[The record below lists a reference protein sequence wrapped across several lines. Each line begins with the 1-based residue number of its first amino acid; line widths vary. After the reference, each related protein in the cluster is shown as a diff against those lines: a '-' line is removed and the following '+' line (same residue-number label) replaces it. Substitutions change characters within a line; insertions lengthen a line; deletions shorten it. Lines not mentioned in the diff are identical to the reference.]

1 MLFMCALGE
10 LLPQEDVRWT
20 VISFPTPKPLPSQPL
35 LQACVSGTSSEVF
48 ELLKRNRT
56 HLEERDQGRL
66 GPLLTATI
74 SQRADILDVLLDYG
88 ADLEE
93 CDLNGTT
100 ALHFAIVLGLEE
112 IVTMLVDRGVSPT
125 NASGKPPI
133 RGAAVAGHIE
143 LASYLMF
150 LGADLFEPYDGS
162 APIEAAL
169 MTDRI
174 EFVRWALSNEAD
186 RVQGDETLSR
196 RIVDVSIRYGAV
208 EILKWLTATQF
219 IPIDLRAYLSPEGLE
234 TAVQISCYY
243 GSADL
248 LEWMLEELRIP
259 IQFDGQR
266 NLLPLVLAV
275 RRGKHRCVDV
285 LLRHAAASGHSIVD
299 ETNEKNE
306 TVLMHA
312 TVLKDALLV
321 KKLLAAGANPC
332 HQSTSGISPLQ
343 LAANRGSLEI
353 AKLLVD
359 AGATG
364 LVSDAKGRFP
374 LYEAISSGHA
384 SVAEYLYCL
393 PNEKS
398 AHLKAP
404 RETPNQNIL
413 VRAAQSGLKFALRIA
428 IEHPELMF
436 THGNSLVDSVLSQC
450 LGAGH
455 TELADLLLQFG
466 YSVPQHCNIK
476 TMHMCIVNGHL
487 KSVKY
492 LLSHGRKTLLGT
504 CARGGHAPSS
514 PIVSALSVASSNGH
528 FNIVKYLVE
537 EEGAPVGRF
546 SGSTDPIFFACS
558 FGHTAVV
565 KYLFSKGSSLEFYD
579 ELGHLNLLHAASRQ
593 GSLELVDFLLSQSSA
608 SSSFLNATAVDKMTA
623 LLFAAEKGHVEVF
636 KRLIAAGANLS
647 AIDQHSRN
655 AASHAARIGSV
666 EILKICHQRGVDFKV
681 KDSRC
686 LAPPLLAIL
695 HGHVEAAEFI
705 LNTALPKFLTKAANV
720 SQLLDMGIMS
730 GKICAVKFLVEKLHL
745 AVLLALPG
753 HCPHAATILAREVT
767 PLAPE
772 TLIQSLR
779 MPLAV
784 RCAKFGRAE
793 VLEWLYLAGWIP
805 SLTDRWGSYNAPL
818 AHACHAGHLSVVKM
832 LHKLGVDLHSFGSE
846 EPPSLNEK
854 TPLVY
859 AYTSGSIPLVKWMLS
874 KGCQLNSK
882 SGPGKRLMLSQDTTP
897 INTFLRSIHIPEE
910 N

>member
-1 MLFMCALGE
+1 MLMCALGE

-20 VISFPTPKPLPSQPL
+20 VVSFPTPKPLPSQPL
-35 LQACVSGTSSEVF
+35 LQACVTGSSSEVF
-48 ELLKRNRT
+48 ELLKKNRA
-56 HLEERDQGRL
+56 HLNERDEAKL

-93 CDLNGTT
+93 SDINGTT

-112 IVTMLVDRGVSPT
+112 IVTMLVERGASPT
-125 NASGKPPI
+125 NGGGKPPI
-133 RGAAVAGHIE
+133 RSAAVAGHIE

-169 MTDRI
+169 MTDRL
-174 EFVRWALSNEAD
+174 EFVQWALQNEAD
-186 RVQGDETLSR
+186 RVKGNEVLCR
-196 RIVDVSIRYGAV
+196 RIIDISIRYGAV

-219 IPIDLRAYLSPEGLE
+219 IPIDLRAYLSPDGLE
-234 TAVQISCYY
+234 TAVQLASFY
-243 GSADL
+243 GGADL
-248 LEWMLEELRIP
+248 LEWMLETLRIP
-259 IQFDGQR
+259 IQFEGQTH
-266 NLLPLVLAV
+266 LLPLVLAV
-275 RRGKHRCVDV
+275 RRGKHRCVDI
-285 LLRHAAASGHSIVD
+285 LLSHAASINYPIIN
-299 ETNEKNE
+299 EANEKNE

-312 TVLKDALLV
+312 TILKDALLV
-321 KKLLAAGANPC
+321 QKLLAAGANPR
-332 HQSTSGISPLQ
+332 HQSYAGISPLQ
-343 LAANRGSLEI
+343 LAANRGSLDI
-353 AKLLVD
+353 VKILVE

-364 LVSDAKGRFP
+364 AVFDSKGRYP
-374 LYEAISSGHA
+374 LYEAISNGHA
-384 SVAEYLYCL
+384 SVAEYLYFS
-393 PNEKS
+393 PHAKS
-398 AHLKAP
+398 VHLKTPHAA
-404 RETPNQNIL
+404 PNQHIL
-413 VRAAQSGLKFALRIA
+413 LRAAQAGLQLALRIA
-428 IEHPELMF
+428 IDHPELLF
-436 THGNSLVDSVLSQC
+436 THGDSLVDSVLSQC
-450 LGAGH
+450 LVNGH
-455 TELADLLLQFG
+455 TGLADLLLQFG
-466 YSVPQHCNIK
+466 YSVPQHCDIK
-476 TMHMCIVNGHL
+476 TMNLCIVNGHL
-487 KSVKY
+487 NSVKY

-504 CARGGHAPSS
+504 CARGGHKPSS
-514 PIVSALSVASSNGH
+514 PIVSALSIACSNGRLP
-528 FNIVKYLVE
+528 IVKYLVE

-546 SGSTDPIFFACS
+546 SGTTDPIFFACS
-558 FGHTAVV
+558 FGHAAVA
-565 KYLFSKGSSLEFYD
+565 KYLFSKGSSLEFYN

-593 GSLELVDFLLSQSSA
+593 GSLDLVEFLLSQSPA
-608 SSSFLNATAVDKMTA
+608 YSSYLNATAVDKMTA
-623 LLFAAEKGHVEVF
+623 ILFAAEKGHVEVF
-636 KRLIAAGANLS
+636 KRLVAAGADLH

-655 AASHAARIGSV
+655 AASHAARVGNV
-666 EILKICHQRGVDFKV
+666 EILKICHQRGVNFEV
-681 KDSRC
+681 EDSRC

-705 LNTALPKFLTKAANV
+705 LKTALPKFLTKASNV

-745 AVLLALPG
+745 AVLLGLPG

-767 PLAPE
+767 PLPPE

-818 AHACHAGHLSVVKM
+818 AHACHAGHLAVVKM

-859 AYTSGSIPLVKWMLS
+859 AYTSGSLPLIKWMLS

-882 SGPGKRLMLSQDTTP
+882 SGPGKRLKLSQDPTP
-897 INTFLRSIHIPEE
+897 VNNYLRSIQIPESD
-910 N
+910 